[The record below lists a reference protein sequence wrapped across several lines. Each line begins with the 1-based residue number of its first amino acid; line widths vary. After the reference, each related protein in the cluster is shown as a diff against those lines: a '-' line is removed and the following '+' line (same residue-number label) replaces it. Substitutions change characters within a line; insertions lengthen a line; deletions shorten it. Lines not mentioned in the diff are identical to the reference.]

1 MHERSFLCVGSCLR
15 VWVGGFKRGRSLV
28 VVGSLLRVGSCP
40 VIQLGR
46 WCGIKVLTVFQ
57 NNDERR
63 ILIHHSSFGCH
74 VTDSDVATCSMC
86 SVYFACML
94 ELSRRCEA
102 RIGMR
107 GVCRWMARAGNGGRR
122 VWMMVVMWKVVGLG
136 FRQNSHSRKLPVS
149 FLGRSLHGWYLGHK
163 ISTYIKAF
171 VV

>member
-1 MHERSFLCVGSCLR
+1 MRERSLPCVGGR
-15 VWVGGFKRGRSLV
+15 FRGWVVGFRRGRSLV
-28 VVGSLLRVGSCP
+28 LVGSLLRVGSCP

-63 ILIHHSSFGCH
+63 ILIRRSSFGCH

-86 SVYFACML
+86 SVYFACLL
-94 ELSRRCEA
+94 ESSRRCEA
-102 RIGMR
+102 SVGAR
-107 GVCRWMARAGNGGRR
+107 GVCRWMARAGNGGRC

-136 FRQNSHSRKLPVS
+136 IRQNSHSWKLPIS